1 MAKKTYRTF
10 FLKGYQ
16 LLLTG
21 KDGRR
26 IEIKFRGGIQVD
38 STSKYTTANEEIQE
52 LMEKTKDFETVFYI
66 ESVVDDGANEPVG
79 GTAPVKKEA
88 APKAAEKPV
97 MDEVKGSERF
107 KNLVEMKNRMAELGI
122 ELDADADYNKAKAAA
137 VAAGYDFKIKR

>member
-1 MAKKTYRTF
+1 MAKKTYRTYS
-10 FLKGYQ
+10 LKGLQ
-16 LLLTG
+16 LLVNDS
-21 KDGRR
+21 DGRR

-38 STSKYTTANEEIQE
+38 STAKYTTMNEEVQT
-52 LMEKTKDFETVFYI
+52 LLEKASGFNRDYYL
-66 ESVVDDGANEPVG
+66 ESVTETEAPAKNE
-79 GTAPVKKEA
+79 APAKEE
-88 APKAAEKPV
+88 APKADEKPV